1 MKKKDDKGKEGKQK
15 IDYVEL
21 INKNLSEF
29 KMTVDYSG
37 YQFTR
42 LDLSVSLLPLRP
54 SLSTSCPLCSRSSS
68 TLSISTSPATLSL
81 TLLTVTQTPFS
92 IATP

>member
-21 INKNLSEF
+21 INKNLYDF

-42 LDLSVSLLPLRP
+42 LDLSVSCFLIRLNLSISYPHCSN
-54 SLSTSCPLCSRSSS
+54 SLST
-68 TLSISTSPATLSL
+68 
-81 TLLTVTQTPFS
+81 
-92 IATP
+92 